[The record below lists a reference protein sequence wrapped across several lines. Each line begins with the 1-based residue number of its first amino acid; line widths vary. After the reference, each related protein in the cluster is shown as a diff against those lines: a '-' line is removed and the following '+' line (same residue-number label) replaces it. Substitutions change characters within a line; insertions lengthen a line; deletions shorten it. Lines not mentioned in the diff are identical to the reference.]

1 MATFRGG
8 HFFFNIV
15 IGEIMN
21 DRDNA
26 SNDRRNDR
34 ARRDDAPSRNHRDR
48 ERADQQPDRPDWQ
61 KRVDRPIN
69 ADRPKSPLIPE
80 EITAEDLAMQVRVQ
94 LKTLTAENAEM
105 TARHLAMAGLLFDQD
120 PQLAHAHAVA
130 AVNRAGRIAVVRET
144 VGVTAY
150 AVEDWALSLRELLS
164 HRRMTGSNAHVPM
177 MVDCERGLGRPAK
190 GLEMGRAVDRSKLDP
205 ETRVKLAI
213 AMSGARLDL
222 GENELALAEL
232 EILELDPSKVFD
244 YSPAL
249 FFAYGD
255 TLEVLGRDAESK
267 KWLELGERAEK
278 ALAPKLSP
286 EDEEFVILEEIQLP
300 TAADRPKRVEHDFD
314 GPRPP
319 RRDGDAPR
327 PPRRDGDKPFR
338 PRSDADGPRPPRRD
352 GDAPRPPRRDGDA
365 PRGPGAGGPSF
376 GGPRGGR
383 PGGGFGGPRGGG
395 RPGGPAGGAPRGGR
409 PGGSRGR

>member
-1 MATFRGG
+1 
-8 HFFFNIV
+8 
-15 IGEIMN
+15 MN
-21 DRDNA
+21 DRDSA
-26 SNDRRNDR
+26 SSDRRNDR
-34 ARRDDAPSRNHRDR
+34 PRRDDAPSRNHRDR
-48 ERADQQPDRPDWQ
+48 DRADQQPDRPDWQ

-150 AVEDWALSLRELLS
+150 AVEDWALALRELLS
-164 HRRMTGSNAHVPM
+164 HRRMTGLNTHVPM

-190 GLEMGRAVDRSKLDP
+190 GLEMGRAVDRNKLDP

-222 GENELALAEL
+222 GENDLALAEL

-249 FFAYGD
+249 FYAYGD
-255 TLEVLGRDAESK
+255 TLEVLGREAESK
-267 KWLELGERAEK
+267 KWLELAERAEK
-278 ALAPKLSP
+278 ALAPKLTP
-286 EDEEFVILEEIQLP
+286 EDEEFVIIEEIQLP
-300 TAADRPKRVEHDFD
+300 TAADRPKRVDRDSGDRPRRD
-314 GPRPP
+314 GDRPWKPRNDSDGP

-327 PPRRDGDKPFR
+327 
-338 PRSDADGPRPPRRD
+338 APRRD

-365 PRGPGAGGPSF
+365 PRGSGAGPSF

-395 RPGGPAGGAPRGGR
+395 RTGGPAGGAPRGGR

>member
-8 HFFFNIV
+8 HFLFNIK

-21 DRDNA
+21 DRDRP
-26 SNDRRNDR
+26 SNGRRDDRPK
-34 ARRDDAPSRNHRDR
+34 RDDAPSRNHRDR
-48 ERADQQPDRPDWQ
+48 ERAESQPERPDWQ

-105 TARHLAMAGLLFDQD
+105 TARHLAMAGILFDQD

-150 AVEDWALSLRELLS
+150 AVEDWALALRELLS
-164 HRRMTGSNAHVPM
+164 HRRMTGSNTHLPM
-177 MVDCERGLGRPAK
+177 MVDCERGLGRSAK
-190 GLEMGRAVDRSKLDP
+190 GLEMGRSVDRSKLDA

-232 EILELDPSKVFD
+232 EILELDPSKVFE

-249 FFAYGD
+249 FYAYGD
-255 TLEVLGRDAESK
+255 TLEILGRDVDAK
-267 KWLELGERAEK
+267 KWSDLAERAEK
-278 ALAPKLSP
+278 ALAPKLEP
-286 EDEEFVILEEIQLP
+286 EDEEFVVLEEIELP
-300 TAADRPKRVEHDFD
+300 TASDRPKRVS
-314 GPRPP
+314 
-319 RRDGDAPR
+319 RDGDA
-327 PPRRDGDKPFR
+327 
-338 PRSDADGPRPPRRD
+338 PRPPRRD

-365 PRGPGAGGPSF
+365 PRGPRSAGPGS
-376 GGPRGGR
+376 GGR
-383 PGGGFGGPRGGG
+383 PGGGFSGPRPGG
-395 RPGGPAGGAPRGGR
+395 RPGGPAGGPRSGGR

>member
-1 MATFRGG
+1 
-8 HFFFNIV
+8 
-15 IGEIMN
+15 MN
-21 DRDNA
+21 DRDRA

-34 ARRDDAPSRNHRDR
+34 PKRDDAPSRNHRDR

-80 EITAEDLAMQVRVQ
+80 EITPEDLAMQVRVQ
-94 LKTLTAENAEM
+94 LKTLTAENADM

-144 VGVTAY
+144 VGITAY
-150 AVEDWALSLRELLS
+150 AVEDWALALRELLS
-164 HRRMTGSNAHVPM
+164 HRRMTGSNVHVPM

-190 GLEMGRAVDRSKLDP
+190 GLEMGRAVDRNKLDA

-222 GENELALAEL
+222 GENDMALAEL
-232 EILELDPSKVFD
+232 EILELDPSRVFE

-249 FFAYGD
+249 FYAYGD
-255 TLEVLGRDAESK
+255 TLEVLGRAAESK
-267 KWLELGERAEK
+267 KWLDLAERAEK
-278 ALAPKLSP
+278 ALAPKLTP
-286 EDEEFVILEEIQLP
+286 EDEEFVIIEEIQLP
-300 TAADRPKRVEHDFD
+300 TAADRPKRVERDTSDRPRRD
-314 GPRPP
+314 GDRPFRPRSDSDEPRPP
-319 RRDGDAPR
+319 RRDGDR
-327 PPRRDGDKPFR
+327 PFR
-338 PRSDADGPRPPRRD
+338 PRSDSDGPRPPRRD

-365 PRGPGAGGPSF
+365 PRGPRSGGPSS
-376 GGPRGGR
+376 GGR
-383 PGGGFGGPRGGG
+383 PGGGFNGPRPGG